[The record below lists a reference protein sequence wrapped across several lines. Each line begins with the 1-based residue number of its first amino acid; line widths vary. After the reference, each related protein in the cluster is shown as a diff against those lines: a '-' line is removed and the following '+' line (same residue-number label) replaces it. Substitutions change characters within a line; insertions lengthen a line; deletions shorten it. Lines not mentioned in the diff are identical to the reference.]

1 MMVSPSIATDIPNFL
16 LFVDNPLVS
25 LVDEDSAGNEYLAIT
40 TAVDTGVG
48 SGTGVAVGT
57 DVGSITGMAVG
68 TGVGSGTGMAV
79 GTDVGSGTGVAVGT
93 DVGSGTGMAVGT
105 DVGSGTG
112 MAVGTGVGSGTG
124 MPVGTDV
131 GPTTMVGIE
140 RVTSALPLASKVGV
154 GLICGGAAPEQANSP
169 TPINTTRKVTNRM
182 FAASIIKP

>member
-40 TAVDTGVG
+40 TAVGTGVG
-48 SGTGVAVGT
+48 SGTGMAVGT
-57 DVGSITGMAVG
+57 GVGSITGMAVG

-79 GTDVGSGTGVAVGT
+79 GTG
-93 DVGSGTGMAVGT
+93 
-105 DVGSGTG
+105 VGSGTG

-124 MPVGTDV
+124 MAVGTDV
-131 GPTTMVGIE
+131 DPTTMVGIE
-140 RVTSALPLASKVGV
+140 RVTNALPLASKVGV
-154 GLICGGAAPEQANSP
+154 ESICGGAAPEQANSP
-169 TPINTTRKVTNRM
+169 TPNNTTRKVANRM